1 MPVHGS
7 PCLLLLLLSTVGVL
21 YGAVYCFHFTNKDR
35 EATRRYITCQGDTAC
50 AGQG

>member
-1 MPVHGS
+1 MTVRGS

-21 YGAVYCFHFTNKDR
+21 YGAVYCFHFTSKDR
-35 EATRRYITCQGDTAC
+35 EAKWRYITCQGHTAC